1 MQECTLTWG
10 RDSDRRVDP
19 PGGVGANGDGGVS
32 HSGLGQ
38 IRKNSAGRK
47 VRRFKCF
54 WWTET
59 FLTVAGGEL
68 MCFSYLYLLS
78 A

>member
-38 IRKNSAGRK
+38 IRKNSAGGK
-47 VRRFKCF
+47 V
-54 WWTET
+54 
-59 FLTVAGGEL
+59 
-68 MCFSYLYLLS
+68 
-78 A
+78 